1 MKLKLFLLA
10 SVLGVS
16 ASAQPSFR
24 SYWKDATT
32 YREHEL
38 DITHLKLDVSFVPEQ
53 GLVKGHV
60 DHHFRVLRPRVDSVF
75 FDGPSVKISAA
86 TINGQALPF
95 RMVPEGV
102 WIYPK
107 RSLRW
112 DETGVVGFDYTAH
125 PQRGIYFIGW
135 NVPEN
140 KEHNPFATRRQIWT
154 QGQGIDNRHW
164 IPMYD
169 NMNDKFTTETI
180 VHFPAAFEVLS
191 NGTLLSKEPEEKG
204 MLRWHY
210 KMKHPHA
217 GYLMM
222 LGIGNYAIDKR
233 SSKSGVPLSLY
244 YYPEFPE
251 RMKPTYRYSAELID
265 FMEQETGIAYP
276 WESYAQIM
284 VQEFLYGAME
294 NTTATIFGDFF
305 NVDERAYG
313 DRNYV
318 GVNCHE
324 LTHQWFGDYIT
335 ARDGRDAWLQESF
348 ATYYP
353 KLFTR
358 KQFGENEYDWQ
369 RWADYNTALDAGKR
383 DSYPIRHSAGGTARV
398 YQKGSSVISM
408 LAYVLGED
416 AWKRALKAYVQKHAY
431 ANVESND
438 IIQSIQDEL
447 GQDMSWFFDQWVY
460 RGGEPEYTV
469 SWESL
474 NSPREGAYTAV
485 YVKQTHKRD
494 EVTGLFAMPIVIEV
508 HYTDGTHAKVKQ
520 WIRDELQLVKIPN
533 REAKKPAF
541 VLFDPNARVLKTL
554 VFKRGLSELTAQL
567 LKAPHML
574 DRYEALLAMRSIELA
589 RKREVLLSVLRSDE
603 FYRLKA
609 EAVSQLGKDAAAQE
623 SILHVSKA
631 AHPVLQQAA
640 LRAMNAASP
649 SVKLRLEQA
658 LSDSSYDVVQLA
670 LETLC
675 RQYPSETGR
684 FADKVAHVE
693 GMNNSV
699 AIKRLE
705 MQALYASD
713 AKEASLQRLVYLASN
728 AWEFR
733 TRNNA
738 FNALKSLGYCDT
750 LLVNH
755 LFDAALSRNGRLA
768 APAVQTA
775 EALAQQSRYRDMM
788 IASFKKATFSKEQK
802 NQLKLQLKFL
812 GL

>member
-86 TINGQALPF
+86 TINGQVLPF

>member
-10 SVLGVS
+10 ALLGNFS
-16 ASAQPSFR
+16 YAQQSYR
-24 SYWKDATT
+24 SYWKDAGS

-60 DHHFRVLRPRVDSVF
+60 EHSFRVLRPQVDSVF
-75 FDGPSVKISAA
+75 FDGPAVKIRTALL
-86 TINGQALPF
+86 NGKPLEY
-95 RMVPEGV
+95 RIVPEGIWV
-102 WIYPK
+102 YP
-107 RSLRW
+107 RHRLHW
-112 DETGVVGFDYTAH
+112 DETGIISFDYTAH
-125 PQRGIYFIGW
+125 PQKGLYFIGW

-140 KEHNPFATRRQIWT
+140 KEQNPFATRRQIWT

-180 VHFPAAFEVLS
+180 VHFPAGYEVLS
-191 NGTLLSKEPEEKG
+191 NGSFLGRQTEENG

-210 KMKHPHA
+210 KMTHPHA
-217 GYLMM
+217 GYLLM
-222 LGIGNYAIDKR
+222 LGIGKYAIDRR
-233 SSKSGVPLSLY
+233 SSQSGVPLSLY

-251 RMKPTYRYSAELID
+251 RRNPTYRYSAELID
-265 FMEQETGIAYP
+265 FMEQETGIPYP

-318 GVNCHE
+318 SVNCHE

-358 KQFGENEYDWQ
+358 KQFGEDEYDWQ
-369 RWADYNTALDAGKR
+369 RWSDYNTALDAGKR

-431 ANVESND
+431 SNVESND

-474 NSPREGAYTAV
+474 SSPREGTYTAV
-485 YVKQTHKRD
+485 SVKQTHKRD
-494 EVTGLFAMPIVIEV
+494 EVTGLFAMPIVVEV
-508 HYTDGTHAKVKQ
+508 HYTDGTRSKVKQ
-520 WIRDELQLVKIPN
+520 WIRDEIQLVKVPN
-533 REAKKPAF
+533 REGKKPAF
-541 VLFDPNARVLKTL
+541 VLFDPNARILKNL
-554 VFKRGLSELTAQL
+554 VFKRSFGELKAQL
-567 LKAPHML
+567 LEAPNML
-574 DRYEALLAMRSIELA
+574 DRYEALIAMKNIEPE
-589 RKREVLLSVLRSDE
+589 RKREVLLAVLRSKE
-603 FYRLKA
+603 FYRVKA
-609 EAVSQLGKDAAAQE
+609 EAIAQLGKDPAAQ
-623 SILHVSKA
+623 STILAVA
-631 AHPVLQQAA
+631 AGAHPIVQQAA
-640 LRAMNAASP
+640 LRAMNPQNAA
-649 SVKLRLEQA
+649 VKQRLELS

-675 RQYPSETGR
+675 RQYPSEAMR
-684 FADKVAHVE
+684 FTERLADVG
-693 GMNNSV
+693 GMNNSL

-705 MQALYASD
+705 MEALYTPD
-713 AKEASLQRLVYLASN
+713 LKEKALQRLVYFASN

-750 LLVNH
+750 VLVSN

-775 EALAQQSRYRDMM
+775 EALAQQARYRDMM
-788 IASFKKATFSKEQK
+788 IRCFKASALTRQQKES
-802 NQLKLQLKFL
+802 LKSQLKFL
-812 GL
+812 AL

>member
-1 MKLKLFLLA
+1 MRVRLFLLA
-10 SVLGVS
+10 AVFSFPVR
-16 ASAQPSFR
+16 AQHSFR
-24 SYWKDATT
+24 SYWNDATS

-38 DITHLKLDVSFVPEQ
+38 DITHLKLDVSFDPAK
-53 GLVKGHV
+53 GLVKGRVAHS
-60 DHHFRVLRPRVDSVF
+60 FRVLRPSVDSVF
-75 FDGPSVKISAA
+75 FDGPAIKINAA
-86 TINGQALPF
+86 ALNGKSLAY
-95 RMVPEGV
+95 RSTAEGV
-102 WIYPK
+102 WIYPS
-107 RSLRW
+107 RSLHW
-112 DETGVVGFDYTAH
+112 EEAGIISFDYTAT
-125 PQRGIYFIGW
+125 PKRGIYFVGW

-140 KEHNPFATRRQIWT
+140 KELNPFAIRRQIWT

-180 VHFPAAFEVLS
+180 VHFPAGYQVLS
-191 NGTLLSKEPEEKG
+191 NGSLLEQSTESTG

-210 KMKHPHA
+210 KMTHPHA
-217 GYLMM
+217 GYLLM
-222 LGIGNYAIDKR
+222 LGIGDYAIDRRK
-233 SSKSGVPLSLY
+233 SKSGVPLNLY
-244 YYPEFPE
+244 YYPQFAD
-251 RMKPTYRYSAELID
+251 RMKPTYRYSAELVD

-276 WESYAQIM
+276 WESYSQIM

-358 KQFGENEYDWQ
+358 KQFGEDEYDWQ
-369 RWADYNTALDAGKR
+369 RWSDYNTALDAGKR
-383 DSYPIRHSAGGTARV
+383 DSYPIRHSSGGTARV

-408 LAYVLGED
+408 LAYVLGDD
-416 AWKRALKAYVQKHAY
+416 AWKKALKAYVQQHAY

-438 IIQSIQDEL
+438 ILQSIQDQL

-474 NSPREGAYTAV
+474 HSSRKGAYTAV
-485 YVKQTHKRD
+485 SVKQTHKRD
-494 EVTGLFAMPIVIEV
+494 EVTGLFSMPVVVEV
-508 HYTDGTHAKVKQ
+508 HYTDGTHSRVKE
-520 WIRDELQLVKIPN
+520 WIKDEAQQLTVPN
-533 REAKKPAF
+533 PGNKQPAF
-541 VLFDPNARVLKTL
+541 VLFDPNARILKSM
-554 VFKRGLSELTAQL
+554 VFKRSFAELKAQVL
-567 LKAPHML
+567 HAPHML
-574 DRYEALLAMRSIELA
+574 DRYEALLALKSTGIEQ
-589 RKREVLLSVLRSDE
+589 KRALLLNILRGDD
-603 FYRLKA
+603 FYRIKA
-609 EAVSQLGKDAAAQE
+609 EAAAQLAKDAASE
-623 SILHVSKA
+623 STIIAASHL
-631 AHPVLQQAA
+631 AHPVLQMAA
-640 LRAMNAASP
+640 LRAMNPMSNP
-649 SVKLRLEQA
+649 VKRRLERA
-658 LSDSSYDVVQLA
+658 LNDSSYDVVQLA

-675 RQYPSETGR
+675 RNYPAEAGR
-684 FADKVAHVE
+684 FIDAVE
-693 GMNNSV
+693 GVIGMNNSV
-699 AIKRLE
+699 AIKKLE
-705 MQALYASD
+705 MSALYTNDLKEQALS
-713 AKEASLQRLVYLASN
+713 RLVYLASA

-738 FNALKSLGYCDT
+738 FTALKNLGYCDT
-750 LLVNH
+750 VLIRN

-775 EALAQQSRYRDMM
+775 ETLAQQTKYRDMM
-788 IASFKKATFSKEQK
+788 VQCFKQASFSKADKEA
-802 NQLKLQLKFL
+802 LKVQFKFL
-812 GL
+812 PL